1 VNYRVQWALLV
12 LVLMSA
18 IGVEYMAHQSR
29 QLFSEL
35 QRMVRHEE
43 NLRAD
48 WGRLLLE
55 MSTWG
60 AHSRVEK
67 IAREKLAMEV
77 PGIKDIEV
85 IQQ

>member
-1 VNYRVQWALLV
+1 MKYRVQWALLC

-18 IGVEYMAHQSR
+18 IGVEFMAHQSR

-60 AHSRVEK
+60 AHSRIEK
-67 IAREKLAMEV
+67 MAREKLAMEV
-77 PGIKDIEV
+77 PGINDIEV
-85 IQQ
+85 INQ

>member
-1 VNYRVQWALLV
+1 MKYRAEWILLV
-12 LVLMSA
+12 LVLGTA
-18 IGVEYMAHQSR
+18 VGVEYMTHQTR

-43 NLRAD
+43 ILRAD

-60 AHSRVEK
+60 AHARVEK
-67 IAREKLAMEV
+67 MAREKMGMDV
-77 PGIKDIEV
+77 PKLDDIEV
-85 IQQ
+85 IKQ

>member
-1 VNYRVQWALLV
+1 VKYRVQWILLALV
-12 LVLMSA
+12 LGSS
-18 IGVEYMAHQSR
+18 IGVEYMAHQTR

-35 QRMVRHEE
+35 QRMIRHEE

-60 AHSRVEK
+60 AHARVEK
-67 IAREKLAMEV
+67 LAREKLDMEV
-77 PGIKDIEV
+77 PKLDDIEV
-85 IQQ
+85 IKQ